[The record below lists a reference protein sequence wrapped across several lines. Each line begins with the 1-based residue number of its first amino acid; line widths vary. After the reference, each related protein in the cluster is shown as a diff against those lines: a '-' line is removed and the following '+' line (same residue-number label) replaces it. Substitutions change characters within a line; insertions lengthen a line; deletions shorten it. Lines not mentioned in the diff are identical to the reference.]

1 MSAPSPDTQLLR
13 RASWL
18 SFWIGVL
25 MLAIKGTAWW
35 LTQSTAILSDA
46 AESIVHVAAVAFVV
60 YSLRLSQKPP
70 DRDHPYGHAKISFFS
85 AGFEGGLISIAGL
98 IILLQAALQWRSGE
112 TPHDLGWGSALV
124 ALALAIN
131 GGLGWYLLRLGRTKK
146 SLILESN
153 GKHVLVDAW
162 TSLGVLGGLLLTWST
177 GWVWLDPLCGVFVA
191 LHILRNGIG
200 LLWQSANGLMDQADP
215 KVQSAVAAILD
226 EETAKYEISW
236 HHMRHRHLG
245 DGHWVDFHL
254 VFQDETTVK
263 DAHEIATRIE
273 ERIRESLGPT
283 TSVTTH
289 LEPAEDHERIH
300 GHPPGS
306 RVFESSS
313 RGADL

>member
-1 MSAPSPDTQLLR
+1 
-13 RASWL
+13 
-18 SFWIGVL
+18 
-25 MLAIKGTAWW
+25 
-35 LTQSTAILSDA
+35 LTKSTAILSDA

-85 AGFEGGLISIAGL
+85 AGFEGGLISIAGFF
-98 IILLQAALQWRSGE
+98 ILYQATLQWISGE
-112 TPHDLGWGSALV
+112 TPRELGWGSALV
-124 ALALAIN
+124 ALALLIN
-131 GGLGWYLLRLGRTKK
+131 GWLGWYLLRLGQEKK

-162 TSLGVLGGLLLTWST
+162 TSLGVLVGLLLTWAT
-177 GWVWLDPLCGVFVA
+177 GWVWLDPLCAIFVA

-215 KVQSAVAAILD
+215 KIQGAVSEILD
-226 EETAKYEISW
+226 EETEKYQISW

-254 VFQDETTVK
+254 VFEDDTTVK

-273 ERIRESLGPT
+273 ERIREALGST

-306 RVFESSS
+306 GVFDSSS
-313 RGADL
+313 PEAERSGNSA